1 METTELEQKINAE
14 LRKVQH
20 PDKKRSLPE
29 LGMHGRVEQEN
40 GTVRLI
46 IKSPDEDRRVQIG
59 LETKIRGLLA
69 PLVPGKLK
77 IKFELDATLANTDTG
92 NRIPGVKN
100 VIAVGSGKGGV
111 GKSTVA
117 ANLAATMAM
126 QGLKVGILDADIYG
140 PSMGRMFGVSGKVAL
155 KGDGESKIF
164 PEEIHGIKV
173 ISFSFLINAEQAVV
187 WRGPML
193 GKAVEQFLYEILWG
207 ELDFLVIDL
216 PPGTGDV
223 QLSLAQLIDLDGAI
237 IVTTPQNVALQ
248 DANRAVSMFQEVKV
262 PVLGVIENM
271 SEFTC
276 PSCGTTTHIF
286 SKNGASAF
294 AAKFH
299 IPELGGIPLLQEI
312 METGE
317 SGKPYVLEHPE
328 SPVAEAYR
336 KIVGQLD
343 QEIAKYR

>member
-1 METTELEQKINAE
+1 MELKELEQKINTE

-29 LGMHGRVEQEN
+29 LGMLGRVEEDS
-40 GTVRLI
+40 GDYRLI
-46 IKSPDEDRRVQIG
+46 IKSPDADRRIQIG
-59 LETKIRGLLA
+59 LETKIRGLIKDI
-69 PLVPGKLK
+69 VPGKLK
-77 IKFELDATLANTDTG
+77 IKFEVDTSLAEAEQG

-111 GKSTVA
+111 GKSTVT
-117 ANLAATMAM
+117 ANLAAAM
-126 QGLKVGILDADIYG
+126 VLEGKSVGILDSDIYG
-140 PSMGRMFGVSGKVAL
+140 PSMGRMFGMTGKVPL

-164 PEEIHGIKV
+164 PELVHGIKL
-173 ISFSFLINAEQAVV
+173 ITFSFLVHPEQAVV

-207 ELDFLVIDL
+207 ELDYLIVDL

-223 QLSLAQLIDLDGAI
+223 QLSLAQLVDLDGAV

-248 DANRAVSMFQEVKV
+248 DATRAVSMFQEVKV

-271 SEFTC
+271 SEFIC

-294 AAKFH
+294 AAKYH
-299 IPELGGIPLLQEI
+299 IPELGGIPLMQEI

-317 SGKPYVLEHPE
+317 SGTPYVLSNPD
-328 SPVAEAYR
+328 SPVAQAYR
-336 KIVGQLD
+336 KIVTRLD
-343 QEIAKYR
+343 EEIAKYR

>member
-1 METTELEQKINAE
+1 MEQTELEQKINAE

-20 PDKKRSLPE
+20 PDRKRSLPD
-29 LGMHGRVEQEN
+29 LGMLARVEQDN
-40 GTVRLI
+40 GTTRLI

-59 LETKIRGLLA
+59 LESKIRGLVSA
-69 PLVPGKLK
+69 LVPGKLK
-77 IKFELDATLANTDTG
+77 IKFELDPSLAVQEEG
-92 NRIPGVKN
+92 NRIQGVKN
-100 VIAVGSGKGGV
+100 IIAVGSGKGGV

-117 ANLAATMAM
+117 ANLAAAMAGM
-126 QGLKVGILDADIYG
+126 GRKVGLLDADIYG
-140 PSMGRMFGVSGKVAL
+140 PSLGRMFGMTGKVAL
-155 KGDGESKIF
+155 KGDGESKIY
-164 PEEIHGIKV
+164 PELIHGIKL
-173 ISFSFLINAEQAVV
+173 ISFSFLIHPEQAVV

-223 QLSLAQLIDLDGAI
+223 QLSLAQLVDLDGAV

-248 DANRAVSMFQEVKV
+248 DATRAVSMFQEVKI

-271 SEFTC
+271 SEFVC
-276 PSCGTTTHIF
+276 PSCGTHTHIF
-286 SKNGASAF
+286 SKNGAAAF

-299 IPELGGIPLLQEI
+299 IPELGGIPLMQEI

-317 SGKPYVLEHPE
+317 SGRPYVLDNPNT
-328 SPVAEAYR
+328 PVAEAYR
-336 KIVGQLD
+336 SIVAKIE
-343 QEIAKYR
+343 QEIARYR

>member
-1 METTELEQKINAE
+1 MERTELEQRINTE

-20 PDKKRSLPE
+20 PDKKRSLSE
-29 LGMHGRVEQEN
+29 LGMLARVEQEN
-40 GTVRLI
+40 GSTRLI

-59 LETKIRGLLA
+59 LESKIRGLIA
-69 PLVPGKLK
+69 PFVPGKLK
-77 IKFELDATLANTDTG
+77 IKFELDVTLANKDEG

-100 VIAVGSGKGGV
+100 IIAVGSGKGGV

-117 ANLAATMAM
+117 ANLAAAM
-126 QGLKVGILDADIYG
+126 LLEGKKVGLLDADIYG
-140 PSMGRMFGVSGKVAL
+140 PSIGRMFGMTGKVAL
-155 KGDGESKIF
+155 KGDGESKIY
-164 PEEIHGIKV
+164 PEQIHGIKV
-173 ISFSFLINAEQAVV
+173 ISFSFLIHPEQAVV

-193 GKAVEQFLYEILWG
+193 GKAIEQFLFEILWG

-223 QLSLAQLIDLDGAI
+223 QLSLAQLVDLDGAV

-248 DANRAVSMFQEVKV
+248 DANRAVSMFQEVKI

-271 SEFTC
+271 SEFIC
-276 PSCGTTTHIF
+276 PSCGTATHIF
-286 SKNGASAF
+286 SKNGAAAF

-299 IPELGGIPLLQEI
+299 IPQLGGIPLMQEI

-328 SPVAEAYR
+328 SAVADAYR
-336 KIVGQLD
+336 KIVTQLEL
-343 QEIAKYR
+343 EIAKYR

>member
-1 METTELEQKINAE
+1 MESTELEQKINAE

-29 LGMHGRVEQEN
+29 LGMLGRVEQEN
-40 GTVRLI
+40 GTTRLI

-59 LETKIRGLLA
+59 LETKIRSLIA
-69 PLVPGKLK
+69 SLVPGKLK
-77 IKFELDATLANTDTG
+77 IKFELDPSLSTKDEG
-92 NRIPGVKN
+92 NRIAGVKN
-100 VIAVGSGKGGV
+100 IIAVGSGKGGV

-117 ANLAATMAM
+117 ANLAAAM
-126 QGLKVGILDADIYG
+126 VLQGKKVGLLDADIYG
-140 PSMGRMFGVSGKVAL
+140 PSLGRMFGLNGKVAL
-155 KGDGESKIF
+155 KGDGESKIY

-223 QLSLAQLIDLDGAI
+223 QLSLAQLVDLDGAV

-271 SEFTC
+271 SEFIC
-276 PSCGTTTHIF
+276 PSCGTASHIF

-299 IPELGGIPLLQEI
+299 IPELGGIPLMQEI

-317 SGKPYVLEHPE
+317 SGKPYVLQHPE
-328 SPVAEAYR
+328 SPVAEAYL
-336 KIVGQLD
+336 KIVAQLEV
-343 QEIAKYR
+343 EIEKYR